1 MIDTIERNSNFSL
14 LCRVGSRLCALPLQ
28 HVLETLRPLPVEPL
42 SGAPE
47 QVLGIA
53 LIRGVAQPVV
63 DVARLLGEPDA
74 QVTRYITIL
83 VGERRVALAVGAVL
97 GTRPLMKDAWQQL
110 PPLLRHAGQEA
121 VAALGELDAELLLV
135 LDSARLVPAEG
146 APAQAQEVPA

>member
-1 MIDTIERNSNFSL
+1 MIDTIERNSDFSL

>member
-1 MIDTIERNSNFSL
+1 MIDTIERNSDFSL

-47 QVLGIA
+47 HVLGIA